1 MSKINLTINGQPVEA
16 EAGMTILEAAESA
29 GIEIPTFCH
38 DPQLVGVGACRIC
51 VVEVEGGRGLPAACV
66 APAGDGMVIYTESE
80 KVIEARKA
88 NLSLLL
94 ANHPLDCLTCEKS
107 GECKLQDY
115 CYRYGVAQTDYP
127 GEAKEIPLDNTN
139 PFYERDMNK
148 CILCGKCSRT
158 CHEINGAGAIE
169 YAYRG
174 FQSTIAP
181 AFEEP
186 VENSSCVFCGMCV
199 DMCPTGALTPKLGK
213 GTARVWEIEKVKTI
227 CPYCGTGCAINLHV
241 KGNQVVGASG
251 NEEGE
256 ANRGNICVKGHFGW
270 DFVHSPDRLTK
281 PLIKKNGEFEEA
293 SWEEALS
300 LVADKF
306 KSTVDSS
313 GAEALAG
320 LSSAR
325 CTNEENYLFQKLLRM
340 LGTNSVDHCA
350 RL

>member
-1 MSKINLTINGQPVEA
+1 MSKINLTINGQPVKA
-16 EAGMTILEAAESA
+16 RAGMTILEAAESA

-66 APAGDGMVIYTESE
+66 APAGDGMVINTESE
-80 KVIEARKA
+80 KVVQARKA

-115 CYRYGVAQTDYP
+115 CYRYGVAETDYP
-127 GEAKEIPLDNTN
+127 GEVKEIPFEDSN

-148 CILCGKCSRT
+148 CILCGKCSRV
-158 CHEINGAGAIE
+158 CFEVNGAGAID

-174 FQSTIAP
+174 FKSIIVP

-186 VENSSCVFCGMCV
+186 VENSPCVFCGMCV
-199 DMCPTGALTPKLGK
+199 DLCPTGALNPKLSK
-213 GTARVWEIEKVKTI
+213 GLGRAWEIDKVKTT
-227 CPYCGTGCAINLHV
+227 CPYCGTGCNFYLEVKDDKIVGVTPDYDSPVN
-241 KGNQVVGASG
+241 KGNL
-251 NEEGE
+251 
-256 ANRGNICVKGHFGW
+256 CVKGRFGW
-270 DFVHSPDRLTK
+270 DFVDSPERLTK
-281 PLIKKNGEFEEA
+281 PLIKKEGQFVEA
-293 SWEEALS
+293 SWEEALE
-300 LVADKF
+300 LVASKI
-306 KSTVDSS
+306 KETVDKN
-313 GAEALAG
+313 GPEALAG

-325 CTNEENYLFQKLLRM
+325 VTNEENYLFQKLIRM
-340 LGTNSVDHCA
+340 LGSNNVDHCA